1 MRLNLSLY
9 QGTIEIIKYSF
20 YVLILSL
27 ILERSRLLF
36 LYFTNN
42 SKIKTKP
49 ELYEKLKLQSLK
61 ALISRQLHYFFILL
75 MAVFIFVY
83 SKKYDNYYWILPA
96 FMFLSWEVNNQ
107 NCLLSEIEI
116 DESSKTDKNETEED
130 KIKKKYSHPFYEA
143 LIGENVTI
151 MILLQYTFMIYNMR
165 VIVNRSK
172 SFAIK
177 FATGYFVLLVA
188 YISLKG
194 RITELLFPLL
204 KKSTQ

>member
-1 MRLNLSLY
+1 
-9 QGTIEIIKYSF
+9 
-20 YVLILSL
+20 